1 MKNRGGKN
9 ERSGFFSIETINA
22 DDGRKKA
29 WVHEGKCQLVVFGRD
44 VTERCND

>member
-1 MKNRGGKN
+1 MKNIGGKN

-29 WVHEGKCQLVVFGRD
+29 WMHEGERKLVVFWGNI
-44 VTERCND
+44 TERSND